1 LAFFNNICLQI
12 PEPTTETA
20 LETVVVA
27 PEPRLRHLE
36 VALHR
41 MERNHEGHRIF
52 GANHYEPVVSVNQI
66 LDFYLV
72 TGSGEGNLDVL

>member
-1 LAFFNNICLQI
+1 M
-12 PEPTTETA
+12 
-20 LETVVVA
+20 ETVVVA

-52 GANHYEPVVSVNQI
+52 GANHYEPVVSVNQV
-66 LDFYLV
+66 LGFYLV
-72 TGSGEGNLDVL
+72 AGSGGNISLLVKKDLGVNVLYLESRSGPG